1 MWYLVVRPLSN
12 LLWRYQNPNPSI
24 AEKYMR
30 LISKLPNVGTTIF
43 TVMSQLA
50 NDHKAINLGQGFPD
64 FDPDIDLM
72 TKVSQAMME
81 SHNQYPPMA
90 GVPELRNEISLKVK
104 ELYGRLYDPNQE
116 VTVTSGATEALM
128 ASILAFVHE
137 GDEVVVIEPCY
148 DLYLPAIELAGG
160 KPVVVAMQ
168 APTEQVPRYSID
180 WQAVRD
186 AITARS
192 KLLILNF
199 PHNPTGINMQESDL
213 DALEDIVQNTGIFLL
228 GDEVYEHI
236 VFDGQQHLSLATR
249 PALSARSIVISSFG
263 KTYNATGW
271 KVGYC
276 CAPAAMTAEIRK
288 VHQFMVF
295 TVNSPMQ
302 VGLANYMKSSRAHL
316 ALSSFYQQKRDRLV
330 AGLAGTRFKPLQ
342 TQGSFFLLADYSAIS
357 DMPEADF
364 ARRMTTEHGVGVI
377 PVSAFYQD
385 AAADRSNHQ
394 LIRFCFAKR
403 DDTLDT
409 AIARLAKI

>member
-1 MWYLVVRPLSN
+1 
-12 LLWRYQNPNPSI
+12 
-24 AEKYMR
+24 
-30 LISKLPNVGTTIF
+30 
-43 TVMSQLA
+43 
-50 NDHKAINLGQGFPD
+50 
-64 FDPDIDLM
+64 
-72 TKVSQAMME
+72 
-81 SHNQYPPMA
+81 
-90 GVPELRNEISLKVK
+90 
-104 ELYGRLYDPNQE
+104 
-116 VTVTSGATEALM
+116 
-128 ASILAFVHE
+128 
-137 GDEVVVIEPCY
+137 VVIEPCY

-160 KPVVVAMQ
+160 TPVLVQMQ
-168 APTEQVPRYSID
+168 APTEKVPHYSVD

-186 AITARS
+186 AITERS

-199 PHNPTGINMQESDL
+199 PHNPSGINLQESDL
-213 DALEDIVQNTGIFLL
+213 DALEDIVQNSGIFLL

-236 VFDGQQHLSLATR
+236 VFDGQRHLSLATR

-288 VHQFMVF
+288 VHQFLVF

-302 VGLANYMKSSRAHL
+302 VGLANYMKTSKAHL
-316 ALSSFYQQKRDRLV
+316 TLSTFYQQKRDRLV
-330 AGLAGTRFKPLQ
+330 AGLGATRFKPLQ

-357 DMPEADF
+357 DMPEAEF
-364 ARRMTTEHGVGVI
+364 ARWMTTEHGVGVI

-385 AAADRSNHQ
+385 ADASRSNHQ

-403 DDTLDT
+403 DETLDT

>member
-1 MWYLVVRPLSN
+1 
-12 LLWRYQNPNPSI
+12 
-24 AEKYMR
+24 MR

-64 FDPDIDLM
+64 FDPDTDLM

-160 KPVVVAMQ
+160 RPVVVAMQ

-186 AITARS
+186 AITDRS

-364 ARRMTTEHGVGVI
+364 ARWMTTEHGVGVI

-385 AAADRSNHQ
+385 AAAVRSNHQ

-409 AIARLAKI
+409 AITRLAKI